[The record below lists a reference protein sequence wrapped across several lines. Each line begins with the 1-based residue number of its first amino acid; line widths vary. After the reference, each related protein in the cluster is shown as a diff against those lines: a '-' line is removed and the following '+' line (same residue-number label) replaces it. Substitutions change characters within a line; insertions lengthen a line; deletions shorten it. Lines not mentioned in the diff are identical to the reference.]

1 MDAVIALIGDCV
13 INNLFTMHNL
23 RAAAELTA
31 HDTQRAVSLRT
42 NMTALASV
50 FTGSSHQDTM
60 SHDGIPPFWG
70 SKSFSGG
77 ELFYER
83 GESAFYSSLHN
94 VSVPR

>member
-1 MDAVIALIGDCV
+1 MDAVIALSKTPDGARLIGDCV
-13 INNLFTMHNL
+13 INNLSTMHNL

-60 SHDGIPPFWG
+60 S
-70 SKSFSGG
+70 
-77 ELFYER
+77 L
-83 GESAFYSSLHN
+83 
-94 VSVPR
+94 